1 MIMQLMSKRGTENQ
15 DFCYR
20 LASFNNIAINLS
32 QYFKNNLNAIILYS
46 CQQAWEILQLEL
58 G

>member
-1 MIMQLMSKRGTENQ
+1 MQLMSKRGTENQ